1 MVDFH
6 SSGWHDLRYAL
17 DGNKMR
23 ELGWTPDATVVERLR
38 DVTAGHYRMSVGY
51 NPQVNDYVVWTTEL
65 GQVHKGWVYFVAM
78 NQKRKK
84 VANACEIY
92 SIEIATK
99 PRPDCDLTTFLHKR
113 IHVCLCCFESNWHEL
128 ELIKRRK

>member
-6 SSGWHDLRYAL
+6 SSRLHDLRYAL

-38 DVTAGHYRMSVGY
+38 DVTTWTLQNDAGY

-65 GQVHKGWVYFVAM
+65 GQVHKGWVYFVADESE
-78 NQKRKK
+78 KK
-84 VANACEIY
+84 KGWQTPARYI

-99 PRPDCDLTTFLHKR
+99 PRPM
-113 IHVCLCCFESNWHEL
+113 
-128 ELIKRRK
+128 